1 MKTKYVLITPVHNE
15 EKYIE
20 AVLKA
25 VIAQTIR
32 PDRWV
37 LVNDASTDETENIIK
52 RFMDRYNFIEIHRP
66 QIDNPVSYYSRRT
79 QVFLSGYKNIKNLEY
94 DYVASLDADL
104 TMEPD
109 YYESILREFDRN
121 PRLGIATGVY
131 IDKVDG
137 RLRKIVRD
145 NSSTPGGLQM
155 FRRECYKDIGGYIPL
170 KYGGDD
176 SLADINARMKGWET
190 RSFPLYPAIH
200 HRPVGT
206 RGGTHILRARFRQG
220 LAEYNIGTHPLFMLA
235 KSLRRAFLEKPYL
248 LGSAARFLGFWSCY
262 LHSDKREGPTEA
274 IAFFQK
280 EQIGR
285 LLAYMRLS
293 KNK

>member
-1 MKTKYVLITPVHNE
+1 MKTKYILITPVHNE
-15 EKYIE
+15 EEYIE
-20 AVLKA
+20 AVLKS

-32 PDRWV
+32 PDKWV
-37 LVNDASTDETENIIK
+37 IANDASTDETENIIK
-52 RFMDRYNFIEIHRP
+52 RFTDRYDFIEIHSP
-66 QIDNPVSYYSRRT
+66 QIDNPVSYYGRRT
-79 QVFLSGYKNIKNLEY
+79 QVFLSGYKKVEKLEY

-131 IDKVDG
+131 LDKVG
-137 RLRKIVRD
+137 GCLRKIVRD
-145 NSSTPGGLQM
+145 NISTPGGLQM
-155 FRRECYKDIGGYIPL
+155 FRRECYEDVGGYIPL
-170 KYGGDD
+170 KYGSDD
-176 SLADINARMKGWET
+176 ALADIIARMNGWET
-190 RSFPLYPAIH
+190 RSFPRYPAIH

-206 RGGTHILRARFRQG
+206 RGGTHILIARFRQG

-235 KSLRRAFLEKPYL
+235 KSARRVFLEKPYL
-248 LGSAARFLGFWSCY
+248 FGSTARFLGFWSGY
-262 LHSDKREGPTEA
+262 LHNIKREGPTDA

-285 LLAYMRLS
+285 LWECIRIS